1 MACTNRFGWPGCQW
15 GRGPDWATTGVI
27 RPVTEI
33 TRSIVIAIDDF
44 TGLRAHQLLVD
55 PVLAD
60 QTAWPTVRCGA
71 TVVDLAGGE
80 PAIRNRQ
87 NAAAA
92 GCLVDQLR
100 PDRPDRSVRNRPP
113 KRPPTD
119 ALLHGMHVEIL
130 DHDVAIVARQLGRE
144 LVSGVSPQLY
154 APTVEA
160 RKLGFRLLPSS

>member
-44 TGLRAHQLLVD
+44 TGLWAHQLFVD

-71 TVVDLAGGE
+71 TVVGLAGGK

-87 NAAAA
+87 RAA
-92 GCLVDQLR
+92 GA
-100 PDRPDRSVRNRPP
+100 SV
-113 KRPPTD
+113 
-119 ALLHGMHVEIL
+119 L
-130 DHDVAIVARQLGRE
+130 
-144 LVSGVSPQLY
+144 
-154 APTVEA
+154 
-160 RKLGFRLLPSS
+160 